1 MRILV
6 DADACPVKK
15 QIIRV
20 AKRHQIPVMM
30 LIDTSHQLE
39 DGYSQ
44 VIVVDKAR
52 DSVDIKLIN
61 LLRKEDLVV
70 TQDYGVAAMA
80 LGKGA
85 KAIHQSGMVY
95 DQNNIDRLLF
105 ERHLGAKIRRAGGK
119 TANPKKRAPA
129 DDLAFE
135 AALERL
141 VQEGLEK
148 ESGCTQSL

>member
-15 QIIRV
+15 QIVRV

-119 TANPKKRAPA
+119 TTNPKKRTPA

-148 ESGCTQSL
+148 ESGCTQPL